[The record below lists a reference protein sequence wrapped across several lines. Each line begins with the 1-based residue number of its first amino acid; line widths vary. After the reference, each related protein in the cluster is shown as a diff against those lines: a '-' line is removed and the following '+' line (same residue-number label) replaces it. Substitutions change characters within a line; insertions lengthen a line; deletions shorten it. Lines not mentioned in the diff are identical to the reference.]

1 MEVRKIRLSET
12 FDWLIQSFKLTG
24 AYWGRFAWYS
34 LITFVAAML
43 LIIPFSFVLASLS
56 QSLVDIQAM
65 SVNWKAVASLYAIV
79 IAAGI
84 LLFPPLL
91 AGWLLIC
98 RELAG
103 NRKTTTAFL
112 FRAYSDKALWRKL
125 ITYCLYSM
133 LVAAVIYG
141 GFIAVC
147 LSAGLGTEIEK
158 FFVLQF
164 DKNPTL
170 DFSAKFWTAY
180 ALSQIL
186 SLVLTFAVMLGFC
199 DSVYGRHSALE
210 SYKRGFAGVLKNVPA
225 FFVLLLTLIMLSIV
239 AVLIIALIAGAGALA
254 VNFINNSVVN
264 GIGLFLLA
272 VFYIALL
279 LLIYPLQFS
288 FFYFSWRSI
297 LGGNAPSDSG
307 ASGESSLI

>member
-1 MEVRKIRLSET
+1 MEVRKIQISET
-12 FDWLIQSFKLTG
+12 FDWLIQSFKLTTT
-24 AYWGRFAWYS
+24 YWGRFAWYS
-34 LITFVAAML
+34 LITFVAAMF

-79 IAAGI
+79 IAVGI

-91 AGWLLIC
+91 AGWLLVC
-98 RELAG
+98 QELAG
-103 NRKTTTAFL
+103 NRKTSTASL
-112 FRAYSDKALWRKL
+112 FSAYSNKALWRKL
-125 ITYCLYSM
+125 IAFCLYSVLM
-133 LVAAVIYG
+133 AAVLYG

-164 DKNPTL
+164 DKNPSL
-170 DFSAKFWTAY
+170 DFSAQFWTAY

-199 DSVYGRHSALE
+199 DSVYGKHSAFE
-210 SYKRGFAGVLKNVPA
+210 SCKRGFAGVLKNIPA
-225 FFVLLLTLIMLSIV
+225 FFVLLLTLIMLGIV

-254 VNFINNSVVN
+254 VTFINNSVVN
-264 GIGLFLLA
+264 GIGLFLLV

-288 FFYFSWRSI
+288 FFHFSWRSI
-297 LGGNAPSDSG
+297 LGGNASSDSG
-307 ASGESSLI
+307 TSGESSLT

>member
-1 MEVRKIRLSET
+1 MEVRKVQISET
-12 FDWLIQSFKLTG
+12 FGWLIQSFKLTG

-34 LITFVAAML
+34 LITFVAGMV

-56 QSLVDIQAM
+56 QSLVDIQTM
-65 SVNWKAVASLYAIV
+65 SVNWKAMAALYAIV
-79 IAAGI
+79 IAVGI

-91 AGWLLIC
+91 AGWLLVC
-98 RELAG
+98 QELAG
-103 NRKTTTAFL
+103 NRKTSTAFL
-112 FRAYSDKALWRKL
+112 FRPYSNKALWLKL
-125 ITYCLYSM
+125 ITFCLYSM
-133 LVAAVIYG
+133 LMAAVIYG

-147 LSAGLGTEIEK
+147 LSAGLGAEIER

-186 SLVLTFAVMLGFC
+186 SLVLTFTVMLGFC
-199 DSVYGRHSALE
+199 DAVYGKQSALE
-210 SYKRGFAGVLKNVPA
+210 SYKRGFVGVLKNIPA
-225 FFVLLLTLIMLSIV
+225 FFVLILTLIVLVIV
-239 AVLIIALIAGAGALA
+239 AVLIIALIAGTGALA

-264 GIGLFLLA
+264 VIGLFLLA
-272 VFYIALL
+272 VFYLALL

-288 FFYFSWRSI
+288 FFHYSWRSI
-297 LGGNAPSDSG
+297 LGGNTSPDSG
-307 ASGESSLI
+307 TNGESSLI